1 MTVTEF
7 LEILRRE
14 PSVAACIQHCE
25 QIPAR
30 EAKTR
35 PIPEN
40 VAEPVREALK
50 RQRIER
56 LYSHQRHAWDLA
68 SAGKDVV
75 VVTGTASGKTLCYNL
90 PVLDRL
96 IREQGARAL
105 YLFPTKALAQ
115 DQLGKLHALLRGTGV
130 RAATYDGDTPK
141 EQRSVIRSGAGII
154 LTNPDM
160 LHVGILPNYQ
170 VWLKFLRG
178 LRFVVLDEMH
188 VYRGIFGSHVAN
200 ILRRLFRLCAGLNV
214 PQPQVVA
221 CSATI
226 GNPGEL
232 AEALLGRQCEVINED
247 GSPSGPKSFVI
258 WNPQVIG
265 PSGDRRSP
273 NLDAARLIAYLVEH
287 EIRSIGFARARVTT
301 ELLLRYA
308 RNHLAEDAP
317 ELVGMLESYRG
328 GYTAEERRDIER
340 RLFGGEL
347 LGVVAT
353 NALELGIDVG
363 GLDAAVINGYPGSIS
378 SVWQQAGRA
387 GRGTEPSVVFFVAH
401 NDPLEQHMVREPSVL
416 LDARHEQANV
426 NPGNRY
432 VLARQLR
439 CAVFERPMDESEAAM
454 FGPNAKAVLNGLV
467 EDGSLQYRAGR
478 YFCPDRRTPAADV
491 DIRSASGA
499 AYEILD
505 ADTLRRLGTVE
516 ENRAFQVA
524 HEGATYLHRGEQYL
538 IESLDIETRTAKAKR
553 TELTYYTEARTET
566 VIDIL
571 LKINERRMPQGV
583 AGFGSVRVT
592 QLVTGYSMRALLSEH
607 FLGFEPLDL
616 PERSYETLAVWL
628 TLQPPPGDKEEER
641 MRFGM
646 GLHALEHALATAL
659 PVLVGCDPGDSG
671 STWTMGHHSSGMP
684 TVILF
689 DEAPGGVGICEA
701 GFRRLPEWLDL
712 ALRVVE
718 GCPCEDGCPAC
729 LLTPWCGNRNADLDK
744 REGIARLRSLQ
755 LSGSGASYNRS
766 R

>member
-7 LEILRRE
+7 LEMLRSE
-14 PSVAACIQHCE
+14 PSVASCIQHCV

-30 EAKTR
+30 KARTL
-35 PIPEN
+35 PIPDSL
-40 VAEPVREALK
+40 AEPVRKA
-50 RQRIER
+50 IER
-56 LYSHQRHAWDLA
+56 QGIEQLYSHQRRAWDLA
-68 SAGKDVV
+68 SEGRDVV

-96 IREQGARAL
+96 VREQGARAL

-115 DQLGKLHALLRGTGV
+115 DQLGKLHAMLHSTGV

-141 EQRSVIRSGAGII
+141 EQRSTIRSNAGII

-160 LHVGILPNYQ
+160 LHIGILPNYQ

-200 ILRRLFRLCAGLNV
+200 ILRRLFRLCVSLGV
-214 PQPQVVA
+214 PSPQVVA

-232 AEALLGRQCEVINED
+232 AEALLGRECEVIAED
-247 GSPSGPKSFVI
+247 GSPTGPKSFVI

-265 PSGDRRSP
+265 SSGERRSP

-287 EIRSIGFARARVTT
+287 GIRSIGFARARVTT

-308 RNHLAEDAP
+308 RSHLAEDAP
-317 ELVGMLESYRG
+317 KLVGMLESYRG

-363 GLDAAVINGYPGSIS
+363 GLDAAVINGYPGSVS

-387 GRGTEPSVVFFVAH
+387 GRGTEPSAVFFVAH
-401 NDPLEQHMVREPSVL
+401 NDPLEQHLVREPSAL
-416 LDARHEQANV
+416 LDARHEQANI

-432 VLARQLR
+432 VLEHQLR
-439 CAVFERPMDESEAAM
+439 CAVFERPMDESEVAM

-467 EDGSLQYRAGR
+467 ENGSLEYRAGR
-478 YFCPDRRTPAADV
+478 YFCPDLHTPAADV

-499 AYEILD
+499 VYEIVD
-505 ADTLRRLGTVE
+505 ADTYRRLGTVE

-538 IESLDIETRTAKAKR
+538 IESLDIETRTAMAKR
-553 TELTYYTEARTET
+553 TELSYYTEARTET
-566 VIDIL
+566 VIDFL
-571 LKINERRMPQGV
+571 VKVAERKMPQGV
-583 AGFGSVRVT
+583 AAFGSVRVT
-592 QLVTGYSMRALLSEH
+592 QVVTGYSMRALLTEH

-628 TLQPPPGDKEEER
+628 TLRPPGDDEKER
-641 MRFGM
+641 IQFGM
-646 GLHALEHALATAL
+646 GLHALEHTLATAL
-659 PVLVGCDPGDSG
+659 PVLVGCDPGDTG
-671 STWTMGHHSSGMP
+671 STWTMGHHSSGLP

-689 DEAPGGVGICEA
+689 DDVPGGVGICET
-701 GFRRLPEWLDL
+701 GFRRLPQWLDL

-718 GCPCEDGCPAC
+718 GCPCWGGCPAC

-744 REGIARLRSLQ
+744 RAGIALLESLQ
-755 LSGSGASYNRS
+755 LSRSGASYNPS